1 MRPQP
6 SADPAMNIKIAQD
19 FAGGSRPKLCLGEMS
34 VPKIWF
40 WRWLVFRSGIPNGF
54 SHVSLMFS
62 KIPSGQSVG
71 CSVDKLFTIG
81 IKTIPFIL
89 PKIQSPVPKTIIMP
103 LPITQTPTPY
113 TRMCFPSDLARTGD
127 FTQGQVGFPA
137 APVGDRKA
145 VGSSATDGQ
154 PLPGASPPLG
164 HNEASAWGLNQHPST
179 KGKGKSLPAGRIF

>member
-1 MRPQP
+1 
-6 SADPAMNIKIAQD
+6 MNIKIAQD

-89 PKIQSPVPKTIIMP
+89 PKIQFPVPKTTIMP
-103 LPITQTPTPY
+103 TIITQTPTPY
-113 TRMCFPSDLARTGD
+113 TRMCFPSDLARTSD
-127 FTQGQVGFPA
+127 FTQGQVGIPA
-137 APVGDRKA
+137 ATVGDRRAAGNPAK
-145 VGSSATDGQ
+145 DGQ
-154 PLPGASPPLG
+154 PLSGASPPLG
-164 HNEASAWGLNQHPST
+164 GNEAPAWGQNQHHST
-179 KGKGKSLPAGRIF
+179 TGKGDSLPAGRAF